1 MTVVLTIV
9 WIFLIFAFVLSVV
22 RLNMAID
29 EIEKLKEKQGEEKK
43 DKII

>member
-29 EIEKLKEKQGEEKK
+29 EIEKLKEKQNEEKEEL
-43 DKII
+43 